1 MKHRRFTLIEL
12 LVVIAIIAI
21 LAAMLLPAL
30 AKAREKARGIRCASN
45 LKQLG
50 TALFMYLD
58 ENHDTFHQQRPQVA
72 FSKWWPDVLLNYVG
86 GSKDIFTCPSNPA
99 KVNELYGESWYGTT
113 IKPLHYGFNY
123 SQLGVAAT
131 TTAAAV
137 SYTMGEVTQ
146 PSETIVYADA
156 ISYTVYFN
164 NNTIAPGDLH
174 NLGANL
180 TFVDGHVEWRR
191 KVAIFRASAGTNE
204 AVAKPWLRVK

>member
-1 MKHRRFTLIEL
+1 MSHRRFTLIEL

-50 TALFMYLD
+50 TAMFMYLG
-58 ENHDTFHQQRPQVA
+58 ENNDTFHHQRPQAV

-86 GSKDIFTCPSNPA
+86 GSKEIFTCPSNPA

-113 IKPLHYGFNY
+113 IKPVHYGFNY
-123 SQLGVAAT
+123 SQLG
-131 TTAAAV
+131 TAPST
-137 SYTMGEVTQ
+137 SYTVGEVTQ
-146 PSETIVYADA
+146 PSETIIYADA

-174 NLGANL
+174 NMGANL

-191 KVAIFRASAGTNE
+191 KVAIFRASAATTE